1 MDVIQ
6 QLSEMGY
13 EVVKWLQILGIPAAA
28 IAFGIGGTIQIFGG
42 SEGLRKAKPW
52 YIGAAIGLIF
62 IIGASSISQ
71 FIERKITF

>member
-13 EVVKWLQILGIPAAA
+13 EVVKWLQILAIPGAA
-28 IAFGIGGTIQIFGG
+28 ISFGVGGLIQIFGG